1 MNSKYYQKYLKYKKK
16 YLELKHRGG
25 YYGSPAGFG
34 PEHMASGIGFPMPVG
49 VRGPIGMPVTGP
61 GFPMPIGG
69 PGIAIGGP
77 GFPMPVGG
85 PGIAIGGPNIGG
97 ISSGIQIPV
106 GFLKDQ
112 IVKAITDALPNNIDD
127 DIYWIELKKLFNN
140 GTNMITILQNNNI
153 SIINSLINNYNNTN
167 NNYRFSYING
177 KFILNR
183 K

>member
-34 PEHMASGIGFPMPVG
+34 PEHMASGI
-49 VRGPIGMPVTGP
+49 
-61 GFPMPIGG
+61 
-69 PGIAIGGP
+69 